1 MFAAADSIENLQQVQ
16 ETVDYLTQA
25 GCMCKTGCESKRC
38 ECKKGSLHC
47 GPSCQCK
54 NTFQYVAQTEVT
66 EHELRN
72 EDVLLHHNGDFDSEE
87 ELSELSELSDGVAT
101 TDEKD
106 RIDALN
112 RDVDE
117 LMEEIF
123 GIPF

>member
-1 MFAAADSIENLQQVQ
+1 M
-16 ETVDYLTQA
+16 
-25 GCMCKTGCESKRC
+25 
-38 ECKKGSLHC
+38 
-47 GPSCQCK
+47 
-54 NTFQYVAQTEVT
+54 
-66 EHELRN
+66 
-72 EDVLLHHNGDFDSEE
+72 LLHHNGDFDSEE